1 MIYIYLLSIV
11 ALFPIIA
18 YLLSQKTINKGYI
31 FGFSTIVILL
41 CILIFTGKFSF
52 LGSLKEQ
59 EINTQIKSSISKDE
73 AMSSITILEFEKHI
87 EDTLKAEWMQAYI
100 NKAILSKKLNAAEN
114 LISYSEK
121 YFKSPDEKFI
131 FYSLYTKLRDSKFPA
146 FADSNF
152 ILKLEPISECEDFE
166 GKIELFIMNGP
177 NLPIAKKNFENL
189 FQVSLSNLDS
199 SIPGF
204 DLTSVYLNRETT
216 DLKVALR
223 CVNSSL
229 NLIYETSIF
238 FDQNSASNT
247 YKIGSNEWLKKE
259 Q

>member
-1 MIYIYLLSIV
+1 M
-11 ALFPIIA
+11 P
-18 YLLSQKTINKGYI
+18 
-31 FGFSTIVILL
+31 
-41 CILIFTGKFSF
+41 
-52 LGSLKEQ
+52 
-59 EINTQIKSSISKDE
+59 
-73 AMSSITILEFEKHI
+73 SITISEFEKHI

-152 ILKLEPISECEDFE
+152 ILKLEPISECEEFE

-189 FQVSLSNLDS
+189 LQISLSNLDS

-216 DLKVALR
+216 DLKVALK

-238 FDQNSASNT
+238 FDQNSSSNT

>member
-31 FGFSTIVILL
+31 FGFSINVILF
-41 CILIFTGKFSF
+41 CILIFVGKFSF

-59 EINTQIKSSISKDE
+59 EINIQIKSSISKDE
-73 AMSSITILEFEKHI
+73 AIPSNTIAEFEKHI
-87 EDTLKAEWMQAYI
+87 EDSLKSEWMHAYI
-100 NKAILSKKLNAAEN
+100 NQAILSKKLNTAEY

-146 FADSNF
+146 FAASNF
-152 ILKLEPISECEDFE
+152 LLKLEPISDCREFS
-166 GKIELFIMNGP
+166 GQIELFIMNGP
-177 NLPIAKKNFENL
+177 NLPIAKKNFENVS
-189 FQVSLSNLDS
+189 QVSLSNIDS

-216 DLKVALR
+216 ELKVALR
-223 CVNSSL
+223 CLNSSR
-229 NLIYETSIF
+229 NLKYETSIL
-238 FDQNSASNT
+238 FDQNSSSNT
-247 YKIGSNEWLKKE
+247 YKIGSNQWLKKE